1 MKRLRVIYPKDQK
14 EKKMNKKQ
22 LEAAAMSYVRAALA
36 SVAAL
41 YMSGIQD
48 PKVLAN
54 AFIAGLIGPILK
66 ALQKSEKQYGLG
78 AK

>member
-1 MKRLRVIYPKDQK
+1 
-14 EKKMNKKQ
+14 MNKKAIT
-22 LEAAAMSYVRAALA
+22 AALYSYGRAALA

-41 YMSGIQD
+41 YMSGITD

-54 AFIAGLIGPILK
+54 ALVASLLAPLLKGLQPNE
-66 ALQKSEKQYGLG
+66 QQYGIG

>member
-1 MKRLRVIYPKDQK
+1 
-14 EKKMNKKQ
+14 MNRKQ
-22 LEAAAMSYVRAALA
+22 IEAAAYSYGRAALA

-41 YMSGIQD
+41 YMSGISD

-54 AFIAGLIGPILK
+54 AFIAGLIGPLLK
-66 ALQKSEKQYGLG
+66 AVQPNEKQFGIG

>member
-1 MKRLRVIYPKDQK
+1 
-14 EKKMNKKQ
+14 MNKKQ
-22 LEAAAMSYVRAALA
+22 LQAAAYSYGRAALA

-41 YMSGIQD
+41 YISGITD

-54 AFIAGLIGPILK
+54 AFLAGLIGPLLK
-66 ALQKSEKQYGLG
+66 ALQPTEKQFGIG

>member
-1 MKRLRVIYPKDQK
+1 MD
-14 EKKMNKKQ
+14 KKK
-22 LEAAAMSYVRAALA
+22 LEAAAWSYGRAALA

-41 YMSGIQD
+41 YISGITD

-54 AFIAGLIGPILK
+54 AFLAGLIGPLVK
-66 ALQKSEKQYGLG
+66 ALQPNEKQFGVG

>member
-1 MKRLRVIYPKDQK
+1 MNRK
-14 EKKMNKKQ
+14 EI
-22 LEAAAMSYVRAALA
+22 EAAAYSYGRAALA

-41 YMSGIQD
+41 YMSGITD

-54 AFIAGLIGPILK
+54 AFIAGLIGPLLK
-66 ALQKSEKQYGLG
+66 AVQPNEKQFGIG

>member
-1 MKRLRVIYPKDQK
+1 
-14 EKKMNKKQ
+14 MNRKQ
-22 LEAAAMSYVRAALA
+22 IEAAAYSYGRAALA

-41 YMSGIQD
+41 YISGITD

-54 AFIAGLIGPILK
+54 AFIAGLIGPLLK
-66 ALQKSEKQYGLG
+66 AVQPNEKQFGIG

>member
-1 MKRLRVIYPKDQK
+1 
-14 EKKMNKKQ
+14 MNKKQ
-22 LEAAAMSYVRAALA
+22 IEAAAYSYGRAALA

-41 YMSGIQD
+41 YISGITD

-54 AFIAGLIGPILK
+54 AFVAGLIGPLIK
-66 ALQKSEKQYGLG
+66 ALQRNEKQFGIG

>member
-1 MKRLRVIYPKDQK
+1 
-14 EKKMNKKQ
+14 MNKKQ
-22 LEAAAMSYVRAALA
+22 LEAALYSYGRAALA

-41 YMSGIQD
+41 YISGITD

-54 AFIAGLIGPILK
+54 AFLAGLIGPLFK
-66 ALQKSEKQYGLG
+66 ALQPNEKQFGIG

>member
-1 MKRLRVIYPKDQK
+1 
-14 EKKMNKKQ
+14 MNKKQ
-22 LEAAAMSYVRAALA
+22 IESALYSYGRAALA

-41 YMSGIQD
+41 YISGITD

-54 AFIAGLIGPILK
+54 AFIAGLIGPLLK
-66 ALQKSEKQYGLG
+66 AVQPNEKQFGIG